1 MDKKQKKAERG
12 RKGPVLIALGV
23 IVIAAAV
30 LVIQRYMP
38 TNERM
43 DPEAYFG
50 YPEENQAAVVLQD
63 HIAPERALL
72 QDGSLYLDYDMV
84 REQIN
89 SRFYWDE
96 GNNQMLF
103 TTALETGPTP

>member
-1 MDKKQKKAERG
+1 M
-12 RKGPVLIALGV
+12 LIALGV

-72 QDGSLYLDYDMV
+72 QDGPS
-84 REQIN
+84 I
-89 SRFYWDE
+89 WI
-96 GNNQMLF
+96 
-103 TTALETGPTP
+103 TIW